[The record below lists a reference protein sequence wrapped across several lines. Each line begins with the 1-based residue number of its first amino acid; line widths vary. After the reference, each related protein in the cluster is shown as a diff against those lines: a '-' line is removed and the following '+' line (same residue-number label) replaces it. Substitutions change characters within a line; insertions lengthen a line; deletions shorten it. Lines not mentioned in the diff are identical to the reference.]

1 MLHAKR
7 NARSHFAHAQRGSV
21 ARAAPPT
28 LEMPA
33 RRAGA
38 APPRDA
44 REGDSAIRRL
54 TYEHGGADALETVF
68 SHLPWLDLV
77 RARAV
82 CRAWRDV
89 ASRDAP
95 WKAHC
100 DALFFAPVPGYHV
113 RVARWDI
120 GAVPAHAKALH
131 ERGWFA
137 KAFSETVANRARTW
151 LTADELST
159 FSWSFRF
166 KKCAGMEHF
175 DEWWQG
181 GDAKRNVFARD
192 GTCRLVRGEKNEDED
207 EDDDDDAS
215 APTHGWAFAADVYGE
230 SASLFDPRDGA
241 HAERLAAARTH
252 PTSCWSPKWAPGLQ
266 ATPKDAHYHPHWL
279 TTSKSKNVSCS
290 LLDGSH
296 GSAVASLF
304 ASRSPPGF
312 SVGSVVKVFPRDSE
326 NPGFSDSIAGSRQN
340 DGSRR
345 LTYPAQIV
353 QRHAATWGWMMESC
367 WTVATSFR
375 MAKMSEEK
383 RNRGDLL
390 DRYLQVG
397 FDEQAV
403 EVENYHNFPATRG
416 PHRRGAEMCPEAHV
430 HATQRMTEVTF
441 RDSRRERSA
450 EEANDEPDEKKN
462 ETKRHLRAGTVTVL
476 APAALARWI
485 ATRPWNER
493 SVETVTLDRT
503 ICLDE
508 RDALVAELA
517 ARRARDFFLRGRV
530 TGRKRKRKGT

>member
-1 MLHAKR
+1 
-7 NARSHFAHAQRGSV
+7 
-21 ARAAPPT
+21 
-28 LEMPA
+28 MPA

-38 APPRDA
+38 APLRDA

-54 TYEHGGADALETVF
+54 TYEHGGADALETVL

-82 CRAWRDV
+82 CRAWRDA

-100 DALFFAPVPGYHV
+100 DALFFKPVPGYHV

-137 KAFSETVANRARTW
+137 KAFSETVANRKRTW
-151 LTADELST
+151 LTADELSA

-181 GDAKRNVFARD
+181 GDAKRNVFAKD
-192 GTCRLVRGEKNEDED
+192 GTCRLVRVEKSDEKN
-207 EDDDDDAS
+207 DDDDDGDDDDSS

-252 PTSCWSPKWAPGLQ
+252 PTSCWSRKWAPGLQ

-279 TTSKSKNVSCS
+279 QSKSKNVS
-290 LLDGSH
+290 LLDKSH
-296 GSAVASLF
+296 GPAVASLF

-312 SVGSVVKVFPRDSE
+312 SVGSVLKVFPRESE
-326 NPGFSDSIAGSRQN
+326 EGLTELPAGSEN

-353 QRHAATWGWMMESC
+353 RRHDRTWGWMMESC
-367 WTVATSFR
+367 WTVATSFK
-375 MAKMSEEK
+375 MAKMSDEK

-430 HATQRMTEVTF
+430 RETQRMTEVTF
-441 RDSRRERSA
+441 RDARR
-450 EEANDEPDEKKN
+450 
-462 ETKRHLRAGTVTVL
+462 GTVTVL
-476 APAALARWI
+476 VPAALARWI

-493 SVETVTLDRT
+493 SVETETLDRT
-503 ICLDE
+503 TCLDE

-517 ARRARDFFLRGRV
+517 ARRARDFFLIRRGGG
-530 TGRKRKRKGT
+530 GRKRKRNLY